1 MTYATRVRGDDAAPD
16 EKPTKIPPAL
26 SCSDCKAVLR
36 TTYFVMNERPV
47 CPKCRGEYK
56 AKVDR
61 GTGNAAM
68 VRAIG
73 YGLAASLAGAV
84 LFSAFLYV
92 APAIRIIAGL
102 VGIGIGMLVAKAI
115 GKATANYGGR
125 GYQIVAVTCT
135 YFAIS
140 LAAMGPVIRTVYK
153 INHVKVPPKSQSRT
167 GPAGEQ
173 AEIRDEMNTVTPR
186 ENEDPAV
193 TAQREKEAAR
203 ADSLQ
208 RLEAARAAV
217 RNGSPDGSFASRL
230 NGSVTSVIVAAI
242 GLFVVLPII
251 SSFGYG
257 MYAGVLT
264 IFALIYGMKRA
275 WEMTGLVTDYE
286 LSGPFRVGTGPIDP
300 TVGDRL

>member
-1 MTYATRVRGDDAAPD
+1 MTYATRVRDDSPAD
-16 EKPTKIPPAL
+16 EKPAKIPPAL

-47 CPKCRGEYK
+47 CPKCRGGYK

-68 VRAIG
+68 MRAVG
-73 YGLAASLAGAV
+73 YGAAASLAGAA
-84 LFSAFLYV
+84 LFSAFLLV
-92 APAIRIIAGL
+92 APGIRILGGL

-115 GKATANYGGR
+115 GRATAEYGGR
-125 GYQIVAVTCT
+125 RYQILAVSCT
-135 YFAIS
+135 YLAIS
-140 LAAMGPVIRTVYK
+140 LAAMAPVIRTVYR
-153 INHVKVPPKSQSRT
+153 INHVKVPPKSEART

-173 AEIRDEMNTVTPR
+173 AEIRDELNTVTPE

-193 TAQREKEAAR
+193 TEQRQREAAR
-203 ADSLQ
+203 ADSLE
-208 RLEAARAAV
+208 RLEAARNAV
-217 RNGSPDGSFASRL
+217 RSGSPDGSFASRL
-230 NGSVTSVIVAAI
+230 NGSVGSVIVAAI
-242 GLFVVLPII
+242 GLFIVLPIV

-257 MYAGVLT
+257 LYAGVLT

>member
-1 MTYATRVRGDDAAPD
+1 MTYATRVRGDAAEEETPA
-16 EKPTKIPPAL
+16 KIPPAM
-26 SCSDCKAVLR
+26 SCSDCKSVMR

-68 VRAIG
+68 ARAVG
-73 YGLAASLAGAV
+73 YGSVAMSIGAV
-84 LFSAFLYV
+84 SFSLFLLV
-92 APAIRIIAGL
+92 APGVRILGGL

-115 GKATANYGGR
+115 GRATAEYGGR
-125 GYQIVAVTCT
+125 RYQILAVALT
-135 YFAIS
+135 YCSIS
-140 LAAMGPVIRTVYK
+140 LAAMAPVIRTVYR
-153 INHVKVPPKSQSRT
+153 INHVKVPPRSEART

-173 AEIRDEMNTVTPR
+173 AEIREELNTVTPA
-186 ENEDPAV
+186 ENEDSAV

-203 ADSLQ
+203 ADSIA
-208 RLEAARAAV
+208 RLEAARNAV
-217 RNGSPDGSFASRL
+217 RKGSPDGSFASRL
-230 NGSVTSVIVAAI
+230 NGSVASVMVAAI
-242 GLFVVLPII
+242 GLFVVLPIV

-257 MYAGVLT
+257 LYAGVLT

-286 LSGPFRVGTGPIDP
+286 LSGPLRVGTGPIDP

>member
-1 MTYATRVRGDDAAPD
+1 MTYATRVRGDVPQD
-16 EKPTKIPPAL
+16 EKPAKIPPAL

-68 VRAIG
+68 MRAIG
-73 YGLAASLAGAV
+73 YGAGASLAGAA
-84 LFSAFLYV
+84 LFSAFLLV
-92 APAIRIIAGL
+92 APGVRLLGGL
-102 VGIGIGMLVAKAI
+102 VGIGIGMLVARAI
-115 GKATANYGGR
+115 GKATASYGGR
-125 GYQIVAVTCT
+125 RYQIVAVTCT
-135 YFAIS
+135 YMAIS
-140 LAAMGPVIRTVYK
+140 LAAMAPVIRTVYK
-153 INHVKVPPKSQSRT
+153 INHVKVPPKSESRA

-173 AEIRDEMNTVTPR
+173 AELREELNSVTPA

-203 ADSLQ
+203 ADSIQ

-230 NGSVTSVIVAAI
+230 NGSVGSVLVGAI
-242 GLFVVLPII
+242 GLFIVLPII

-257 MYAGVLT
+257 LYAGVLT
-264 IFALIYGMKRA
+264 IFALIYGMKKA
-275 WEMTGLVTDYE
+275 WEMTELVTDYQ

>member
-1 MTYATRVRGDDAAPD
+1 MTYATRVRGDVPPD
-16 EKPTKIPPAL
+16 ETPAKIPPAL

-36 TTYFVMNERPV
+36 TTYFVMNDRPV
-47 CPKCRGEYK
+47 CPRCRGEYK

-68 VRAIG
+68 MRAVG
-73 YGLAASLAGAV
+73 YGLVGSLGGAL
-84 LFSAFLYV
+84 LFSLFLLV
-92 APAIRIIAGL
+92 APGIRILGGL

-115 GKATANYGGR
+115 GRATAEYGGR
-125 GYQIVAVTCT
+125 RYQILAVCLT

-140 LAAMGPVIRTVYK
+140 LAAMAPVIRTVYR
-153 INHVKVPPKSQSRT
+153 INHVKVPPKSEART

-173 AEIRDEMNTVTPR
+173 AEIRDELSTVTPV

-193 TAQREKEAAR
+193 TAQRQRDAAR
-203 ADSLQ
+203 ADSLE
-208 RLEAARAAV
+208 RLEAARAAI
-217 RNGSPDGSFASRL
+217 RKGSPDGSFASRL
-230 NGSVTSVIVAAI
+230 NGSVLSVMAGAF
-242 GLFVVLPII
+242 GLFIVLPII

-257 MYAGVLT
+257 LYAGVLT
-264 IFALIYGMKRA
+264 IMALIYGMKRA